1 MTRAG
6 ITAALLIAA
15 AAGSAEARS
24 PIEGRWAKGKMQID
38 IKPCG
43 SALCGTVVK
52 ASPKQ
57 QAKAERGSGTD
68 LVGATLIK
76 DIRRTGPNSY
86 RAPISARKAAQ
97 IARNVAGIV
106 AVELIAGAQG
116 VDFHAPLR
124 TSARL
129 QDLHVKVRA
138 ISPRLESDRY
148 WADEMAALQA
158 AVLAGKI
165 GEFALSN

>member
-6 ITAALLIAA
+6 IIAALLITA
-15 AAGSAEARS
+15 AAGTAEARS

-68 LVGATLIK
+68 LVGATLIR

-86 RAPISARKAAQ
+86 RARVFVAD
-97 IARNVAGIV
+97 RNMNASGKIQQ
-106 AVELIAGAQG
+106 LSP
-116 VDFHAPLR
+116 D
-124 TSARL
+124 RL
-129 QDLHVKVRA
+129 KV
-138 ISPRLESDRY
+138 SGC
-148 WADEMAALQA
+148 
-158 AVLAGKI
+158 VLALICKS
-165 GEFALSN
+165 ANWTRVD